1 MTLISLNISMNH
13 IENII
18 DYDVIIDFNFSA
30 ALIALNTCSTVKE
43 RFSAAFS
50 VFIASSKLQTVR
62 SIGK

>member
-13 IENII
+13 IEIII

-30 ALIALNTCSTVKE
+30 ALTTLNTSSAVSE

-50 VFIASSKLQTVR
+50 VFIASSKLQTLP
-62 SIGK
+62 SIK

>member
-1 MTLISLNISMNH
+1 MNH

-30 ALIALNTCSTVKE
+30 ALTALNTCSAIPE
-43 RFSAAFS
+43 RFSAAIS
-50 VFIASSKLQTVR
+50 VFIASSKLHTVR